1 MDNSQNIITN
11 ANKMGLEKRNV
22 PTLRFAEYTDQWRKY
37 ALSDFV
43 TRIKRRNKNNES
55 SLPLTISAQYGL
67 VDQITFFNKTVASVD
82 LSGYYLLYNGDFAYN
97 KSYSNDYAW
106 GAVKRLDKYEKGC
119 LSSLYFVFHP
129 TDKVDSDY
137 LTHYFE
143 TSKWHKGISDI
154 AGEGARNHGLLNMA
168 VGDFFATKH
177 YLPSLSEQKKI
188 ACFLNLITK
197 RIEIQN
203 KIIEDLKVL
212 KKELCNRYFTSIIN
226 DTSLKYVTLKDILT
240 ERKEYCSKDG
250 TFTHGTLSK
259 DGVFPKTERYDR
271 DFLVKNEDK
280 QYKVTHFNDICY
292 NPANLKFGVICR
304 NAYGDLIFSPIY
316 VTFEIAD
323 TVYPTYI
330 ELFLTNANFIG
341 RIRRYEQGTV
351 YERMAVSPEDFLSY
365 ETHMPTYEEQVKFAD
380 KIQYIQDKIELETLF
395 LNSLQKQ
402 RKYLLN
408 AMFI

>member
-1 MDNSQNIITN
+1 M
-11 ANKMGLEKRNV
+11 
-22 PTLRFAEYTDQWRKY
+22 RFAEFTDEWGKY
-37 ALSDFV
+37 ELSHFV
-43 TRIKRRNKNNES
+43 TRITRRNKNNES

-67 VDQITFFNKTVASVD
+67 VDQISFFNKTVASVD

-119 LSSLYFVFHP
+119 LSSLYFVFRP
-129 TDKVDSDY
+129 NDNVDSDY

-143 TSKWHKGISDI
+143 SSKWHKGISNI

-168 VGDFFATKH
+168 IDDYFATKH
-177 YLPSLSEQKKI
+177 YLPSLPEQKKI
-188 ACFLNLITK
+188 AQFFNAITR

-212 KKELCNRYFTSIIN
+212 KKELCNDHFKSVLH
-226 DTSLKYVTLKDILT
+226 DTSLRYITLKEILS

-250 TFTHGTLSK
+250 TYTHGTLSK
-259 DGVFPKTERYDR
+259 EGVAPKTERYDR

-280 QYKVTHFNDICY
+280 QYKVTHLNDICY

-304 NAYGDLIFSPIY
+304 NTYGDLIFSPIY
-316 VTFEIAD
+316 VTFEISDNVCPA
-323 TVYPTYI
+323 YI
-330 ELFLTNANFIG
+330 ELFLTNSNFIG

-365 ETHMPTYEEQVKFAD
+365 ETHMPTYEEQVKFANEMQC
-380 KIQYIQDKIELETLF
+380 IQRKIELETAF
-395 LNSLQKQ
+395 LSSLQRQ

-408 AMFI
+408 TMFI

>member
-1 MDNSQNIITN
+1 M
-11 ANKMGLEKRNV
+11 
-22 PTLRFAEYTDQWRKY
+22 RFAEYTDEWHKL

-43 TRIKRRNKNNES
+43 TRITRRNKNNES

-119 LSSLYFVFHP
+119 LSSLYFVFRP
-129 TDKVDSDY
+129 KDSVDSDY

-143 TSKWHKGISDI
+143 TKKWHKGISDI

-168 VGDFFATKH
+168 VDDYFATKH
-177 YLPSLSEQKKI
+177 FLPAIDEQKKI
-188 ACFLNLITK
+188 AAFLNKIEK
-197 RIEIQN
+197 RIDIQN
-203 KIIEDLKVL
+203 KIIEDLKIL
-212 KKELCNRYFTSIIN
+212 KKELCNRYFKAVHGN
-226 DTSLKYVTLKDILT
+226 ESLKHVTLSSVLA
-240 ERKEYCSKDG
+240 ERKEYCEKDG
-250 TFTHGTLSK
+250 TYTHGTLSK
-259 DGVFPKTERYDR
+259 EGVAPKSERYDR
-271 DFLVKNEDK
+271 DFLVKKEDK
-280 QYKVTHFNDICY
+280 QYKVTHYNDICY

-304 NAYGDLIFSPIY
+304 NTYGNLIFSPIY
-316 VTFEIAD
+316 VTFEISNS
-323 TVYPTYI
+323 VYPAYM
-330 ELFLTNANFIG
+330 ELLLTNANFIG

-365 ETHMPTYEEQVKFAD
+365 ETRMPAYEEQVKFAD
-380 KIQYIQDKIELETLF
+380 KIQRIHEKIELESAILDKYQ
-395 LNSLQKQ
+395 SQ

>member
-1 MDNSQNIITN
+1 M
-11 ANKMGLEKRNV
+11 
-22 PTLRFAEYTDQWRKY
+22 RFAEYTDEWHKF

-43 TRIKRRNKNNES
+43 TRITRRNKNNES

-119 LSSLYFVFHP
+119 LSSLYFVFRP

-143 TSKWHKGISDI
+143 TNKWHKGISDI
-154 AGEGARNHGLLNMA
+154 AGEGARNHGLLNMS
-168 VGDFFATKH
+168 VDDYFATKH
-177 YLPSLSEQKKI
+177 YLPTLPEQRKI
-188 ACFLNLITK
+188 ADFLNLIVK

-212 KKELCNRYFTSIIN
+212 KKELCNRHFKSVHD
-226 DTSLKYVTLKDILT
+226 DTTLEYISLKNILT
-240 ERKEYCSKDG
+240 ERKEYCGKDG
-250 TFTHGTLSK
+250 TYIHGTLSK
-259 DGVFPKTERYDR
+259 EGVSPKTERYDR
-271 DFLVKNEDK
+271 DFLVKSENK
-280 QYKVTHFNDICY
+280 QYKVTHYNDICY

-304 NAYGDLIFSPIY
+304 NTYGDLIFSPIY
-316 VTFEIAD
+316 VTFKISNA
-323 TVYPTYI
+323 VYPAYI

-351 YERMAVSPEDFLSY
+351 YERMAVSAEDFLSY
-365 ETHMPTYEEQVKFAD
+365 ETRMPEYAEQVKFAN
-380 KIQYIQDKIELETLF
+380 KIQQIQEKIDLETSF
-395 LNSLQKQ
+395 LGSLQQ
-402 RKYLLN
+402 QCKYLLN

>member
-1 MDNSQNIITN
+1 MKSDKTTP
-11 ANKMGLEKRNV
+11 NV
-22 PTLRFAEYTDQWRKY
+22 PTLRFAEFTDEWGKY
-37 ALSDFV
+37 ELSHFV
-43 TRIKRRNKNNES
+43 TRITRRNKNNES

-67 VDQITFFNKTVASVD
+67 VDQISFFNKTVASVD

-119 LSSLYFVFHP
+119 LSSLYFVFRP
-129 TDKVDSDY
+129 NDNVDSDY

-143 TSKWHKGISDI
+143 SSKWHKGISNI

-168 VGDFFATKH
+168 IDDYFATKH
-177 YLPSLSEQKKI
+177 YLPSLPEQKKI
-188 ACFLNLITK
+188 AQFFNAITR

-212 KKELCNRYFTSIIN
+212 KKELCNDHFKSVLH
-226 DTSLKYVTLKDILT
+226 DTSLRYITLKEILS

-250 TFTHGTLSK
+250 TYTHGTLSK
-259 DGVFPKTERYDR
+259 EGVAPKTERYDR

-280 QYKVTHFNDICY
+280 QYKVTHLNDICY

-304 NAYGDLIFSPIY
+304 NTYGDLIFSPIY
-316 VTFEIAD
+316 VTFEISDNVCPA
-323 TVYPTYI
+323 YI
-330 ELFLTNANFIG
+330 ELFLTNSNFIG

-365 ETHMPTYEEQVKFAD
+365 ETHMPTYEEQVKFANEMQC
-380 KIQYIQDKIELETLF
+380 IQRKIELETAF
-395 LNSLQKQ
+395 LSSLQRQ

-408 AMFI
+408 TMFI